1 MENDY
6 DMEEGDMENDCD
18 MEEHDIEGDLAN
30 DIVGKSDN
38 SNRTSIRLLLSVTT
52 TTTTMATKIIRSLLR
67 TLDD

>member
-6 DMEEGDMENDCD
+6 DVEEGDMKNNCD